1 MSYLANGFIAIW
13 IVGILVLAGVY
24 LNDIRRILN
33 NLVSGASLAGHLWT
47 ASLRKHSLINVDP
60 ALLNE
65 TGRAYV
71 KKAIRN
77 QRIALVWGLGGFL
90 ITSCIDYYMKR

>member
-1 MSYLANGFIAIW
+1 MAYLADGLTAIW
-13 IVGILVLAGVY
+13 VVGVFVLAGVY

-33 NLVSGASLAGHLWT
+33 NLVPGASLASHLWQ
-47 ASLRKHSLINVDP
+47 ASLRKRSLINVDP

-71 KKAIRN
+71 TTAIRN
-77 QRIALVWGLGGFL
+77 QWIAIAWGLGGFFL
-90 ITSCIDYYMKR
+90 NMSLYYYLNR

>member
-1 MSYLANGFIAIW
+1 MTYLANGLTTIW
-13 IVGILVLAGVY
+13 VVGLFVLAGVY
-24 LNDIRRILN
+24 LNDLRRILN
-33 NLVSGASLAGHLWT
+33 NLVPGASLAGHLWT

-65 TGRAYV
+65 TGQAYV

-77 QRIALVWGLGGFL
+77 ERIALVWGLAGFAM
-90 ITSCIDYYMKR
+90 TSCMDYYMNR